1 MASKKLSELTS
12 LSEVTNG
19 DLFMVT
25 DDTSGASRRVSWSDI
40 KGSIPASELDDISD
54 VDLTT
59 AAPSDGSALIYDSS
73 SGNWVPGE
81 ASEIEG
87 SSPVKGVTYTYS
99 TTISAGAT
107 AGQVRFNSTIP
118 AGANLMYIYDT
129 DVDGI
134 DHTPALASLFSQNV
148 TFIMRSKANTAQYV
162 KYVVTAAPT
171 DYGRYFAVP
180 IRHKESS
187 SFPSNGAKAAFTLAN
202 NLYALEDPQDFT
214 LSDNSASAL
223 VFKQDSTDYV
233 TISTANSAEQVV
245 FHQDVELNKAFDIIS
260 DSDAQVRLKQ
270 YSSNNGAPDI
280 SFYKSRGT
288 EDSPSTV
295 GSGDGL
301 SRHIAYGYDGSQF
314 IIAGSLGFAAAD
326 GAGNGNFTLKTRVSD
341 TLGTRISVNNSGNT
355 SVSGDLAVSGGLN
368 VGTLSTYAD
377 NTAAKAAGLA
387 NGDLYRKSDGTLM
400 VAYE

>member
-40 KGSIPASELDDISD
+40 KGSIPADALDDVSD

-81 ASEIEG
+81 VSEIEG

-99 TTISAGAT
+99 TTISAGAN
-107 AGQVRFNSTIP
+107 AGEVRFNSTIP

-162 KYVVTAAPT
+162 KYVVTSTPI

-187 SFPSNGAKAAFTLAN
+187 SSHPT
-202 NLYALEDPQDFT
+202 
-214 LSDNSASAL
+214 
-223 VFKQDSTDYV
+223 
-233 TISTANSAEQVV
+233 
-245 FHQDVELNKAFDIIS
+245 EL
-260 DSDAQVRLKQ
+260 RLH
-270 YSSNNGAPDI
+270 
-280 SFYKSRGT
+280 
-288 EDSPSTV
+288 SPWPT
-295 GSGDGL
+295 
-301 SRHIAYGYDGSQF
+301 
-314 IIAGSLGFAAAD
+314 
-326 GAGNGNFTLKTRVSD
+326 
-341 TLGTRISVNNSGNT
+341 T
-355 SVSGDLAVSGGLN
+355 S
-368 VGTLSTYAD
+368 
-377 NTAAKAAGLA
+377 
-387 NGDLYRKSDGTLM
+387 M
-400 VAYE
+400 H